1 MVQVRFARWNP
12 NRKVWVLALVASQS
26 LFPSTS
32 ITVWENTSPHEIR
45 MYLWTLKKKGGGVL
59 DLREEGYYDQEPS
72 RPNY

>member
-1 MVQVRFARWNP
+1 MVQVRFARWNS

-32 ITVWENTSPHEIR
+32 ITVWENTSPLEIR
-45 MYLWTLKKKGGGVL
+45 MYLWTLKKRGGVL